1 MHGNV
6 LKSALLFCV
15 SVSSSWFL
23 ILVPNFR
30 EQLPRDKDPNFIAN
44 RLISGISIASNNE
57 VGGAATDKASWLFF
71 KVLCFR
77 RAYADL
83 IRTSLLASRC
93 SEPPF

>member
-15 SVSSSWFL
+15 SVSSYWFL
-23 ILVPNFR
+23 TLENMLL
-30 EQLPRDKDPNFIAN
+30 QDKDPNFIAN
-44 RLISGISIASNNE
+44 RLISGISIASNKE
-57 VGGAATDKASWLFF
+57 VGGVATDKASWLFF

-83 IRTSLLASRC
+83 IRTSFLASRC